1 MLEEL
6 SSIEKNGTWKLMQL
20 PQHKQAIEVK
30 WVFKTKY
37 KSDGSIAKLKARLV
51 ATGFW
56 VSCTNPG

>member
-6 SSIEKNGTWKLMQL
+6 SSIERNRTWKLVEL
-20 PQHKQAIEVK
+20 PSNQRAIEVK

-51 ATGFW
+51 VKGLL
-56 VSCTNPG
+56 